1 MSLLSTYFPH
11 LTKPQLAQFARLE
24 TEFKAWNAQIN
35 LVARTD
41 TDNLVER
48 HILHSLG
55 IAKVVQFPAGSSVLD
70 VGTGGGL
77 PGLPLAIMF
86 PEVKFHLVDSI
97 GKKIRAVQF
106 MATDLGLTNVT
117 AEQTR
122 AEQVHAKFDFV
133 VSRAVARL
141 ATFHPWIA
149 HRQARQRGRPLL
161 PKRRRPDRRNRR
173 KRPRSARIQ
182 LVGLLSGRVFRDEKS
197 GSSTSIST
205 SYQHEHNELK
215 RGTLFFFARSSVSGV
230 KERVPRFALLRL
242 QGQPGPL
249 RRFLRRE

>member
-1 MSLLSTYFPH
+1 MNLLTKYFPN
-11 LTKPQLAQFARLE
+11 LTPAQLSQFAQLE

-41 TDNLVER
+41 ADNLVER

-55 IAKVVQFPAGSSVLD
+55 IAKVLNFPAGSAVLD

-77 PGLPLAIMF
+77 PGLPLAILF

-106 MATDLGLTNVT
+106 MAAALGLSNVT

-122 AEQVHAKFDFV
+122 AEQVREKFDFV

-141 ATFHPWIA
+141 ATFHPWILHSYNNKPA
-149 HRQARQRGRPLL
+149 KGAGLYYLKGGDLEEEIAESGLVARVV
-161 PKRRRPDRRNRR
+161 D
-173 KRPRSARIQ
+173 
-182 LVGLLSGRVFRDEKS
+182 
-197 GSSTSIST
+197 
-205 SYQHEHNELK
+205 LK
-215 RGTLFFFARSSVSGV
+215 DYFEEEFFETKKVV
-230 KERVPRFALLRL
+230 VVPV
-242 QGQPGPL
+242 
-249 RRFLRRE
+249 